1 MIIRIVF
8 IVMCTAVWVLQ
19 PSVCVAEFPPP
30 VPNTLHDLTIL
41 PAMVKD
47 LSAEERELVDEY
59 RRHYLRVVDLYR
71 NIKMVTE
78 KKHYGRDGMRHRLL
92 TYRSHGAEH
101 LRMDAEWLGEDGNA
115 TGQKRVRLARPE
127 GYLIAEREA
136 STAEFTIVGTHPSFD
151 LGAEMVSTYIFQWAP
166 HNVYVQPAHWYFF
179 SNWVHNRFAD
189 FRITKVTIEQRGE
202 VELVS
207 FYVSGEGKASGRA
220 RDGEFVFERSNG
232 WVVRQY
238 QWGHAQMDSE
248 DDIVR
253 HGSFEYSGSF
263 DGVGLLRKGR
273 YWNTIGPEQRE
284 ETEREF
290 EVVEIVPGPVP
301 LDEFSPEALGIVRP
315 GRQRVDRTRT
325 LVGLLIGGGLITL
338 YLVLRYRESFTRQT
352 V

>member
-1 MIIRIVF
+1 MIRCIVTLF
-8 IVMCTAVWVLQ
+8 MCTAVWVLQ
-19 PSVCVAEFPPP
+19 PSVAVAEFPPV
-30 VPNTLHDLTIL
+30 VPKTLHDLTIL

-47 LSAEERELVDEY
+47 LSPEERELVEEY

-71 NIKMVTE
+71 NIEMVTE
-78 KKHYGRDGMRHRLL
+78 KKHYGRHGVRHRLL
-92 TYRSHGAEH
+92 TYRSHGDEH
-101 LRMDAEWLGEDGNA
+101 LRMDAEWLGEDGNP
-115 TGQKRVRLARPE
+115 TGRKRVRLARPE

-151 LGAEMVSTYIFQWAP
+151 LGAEMVSTYIFQGAP
-166 HNVYVQPAHWYFF
+166 HNVYAQPTHWYLFTD
-179 SNWVHNRFAD
+179 WLYNRLVGFQ
-189 FRITKVTIEQRGE
+189 ITKVTIERSAD

-207 FYVSGEGKASGRA
+207 FYLIGKSKRTGRD
-220 RDGEFVFERSNG
+220 RELVVVLDRSNG

-238 QWGHAQMDSE
+238 RWGHPQMDSE
-248 DDIVR
+248 DDFVR

-315 GRQRVDRTRT
+315 GR
-325 LVGLLIGGGLITL
+325 
-338 YLVLRYRESFTRQT
+338 
-352 V
+352 